1 MSQEQTNII
10 FDKLDTNHD
19 GELDL
24 DELRTGFEGPLIG
37 KNNMSADDAKTNASN
52 TLSIV
57 G

>member
-1 MSQEQTNII
+1 MSQDQTNII

-37 KNNMSADDAKTNASN
+37 KNGIPADDS
-52 TLSIV
+52 S
-57 G
+57 